1 MGIRRYPPLTPSDVR
16 AILLKLGFK
25 MKRQEGS
32 HSHYERLP
40 DEVVNQRRIV
50 TVDTAHPQFNRR
62 LKKSMI
68 EQSGFTRREFYS
80 STKRTA
86 KKI

>member
-16 AILLKLGFK
+16 SILLKLGFK

-32 HSHYERLP
+32 HAHYERLP
-40 DEVVNQRRIV
+40 DEVVKQRRIV
-50 TVDTAHPQFNRR
+50 TVDTAHAQFSRR
-62 LKKSMI
+62 LIKSMI
-68 EQSGFTRREFYS
+68 EQSGFTRREFYAA
-80 STKRTA
+80 TKRTA